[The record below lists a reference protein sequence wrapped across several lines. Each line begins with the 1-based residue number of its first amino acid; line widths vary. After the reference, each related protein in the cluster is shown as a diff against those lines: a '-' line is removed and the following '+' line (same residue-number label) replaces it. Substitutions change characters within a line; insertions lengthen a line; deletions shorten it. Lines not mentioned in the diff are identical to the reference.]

1 MLHVLHL
8 GKWTTVKQFAIDTTP
23 ASIDTIG
30 CSFTDS
36 PRGFLH
42 KNWLGPLH

>member
-8 GKWTTVKQFAIDTTP
+8 GDTATVKQFALETTP
-23 ASIDTIG
+23 ACIERTSI
-30 CSFTDS
+30 SFTDS

-42 KNWLGPLH
+42 KN